1 MMEPP
6 ITSVVMRLSQAMKK
20 SSDPYVKD
28 GFPGQDPVVTR
39 QAIKRM
45 AMVSVIRDTIAV
57 AISKQLIESLNF

>member
-1 MMEPP
+1 MEPP

-20 SSDPYVKD
+20 LSGPYVKD

-45 AMVSVIRDTIAV
+45 AIVPVIRDTIAV

>member
-1 MMEPP
+1 MEPP

-20 SSDPYVKD
+20 SSDPSVKD
-28 GFPGQDPVVTR
+28 GFLGQDPVVTR

-45 AMVSVIRDTIAV
+45 AIVPVIRDTIAV